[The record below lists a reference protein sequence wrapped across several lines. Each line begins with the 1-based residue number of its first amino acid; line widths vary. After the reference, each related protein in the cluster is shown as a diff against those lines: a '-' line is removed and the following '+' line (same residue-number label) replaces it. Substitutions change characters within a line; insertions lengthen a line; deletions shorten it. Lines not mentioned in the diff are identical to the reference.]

1 MSKISKFIIVSL
13 SVLILSS
20 CATYTVKTG
29 LEKITLPQST
39 TVLETRYAVIEEMEA
54 VERAKQEAALKAEEE
69 KRAKEKQEKA
79 DREAEAAAKAEEER
93 AKKEE
98 KAKAQEEIIKNIEV
112 LRSRNDFPL
121 KLSELTYPHIFRPI
135 NSNELLSA
143 SFTKIDTLLLPL
155 GKKVYTSEEIT
166 HIASSI
172 KDIKAEFIFVTG
184 NVESLIALANY
195 LQRDAILLE
204 GGLVIFTPVL
214 ESATKD
220 SAIFTVAD
228 GKKLSLSLL
237 NLSDE
242 MIKSEN
248 LDIKAWQE
256 YLNTKA
262 DEEIKKVEEVTA
274 TLEGDSK
281 LFALSSSEPSSLD
294 WSIFTPYSYRFDYSY
309 PISDKLLESWSD
321 TYRAT
326 HFSEETDSGIT
337 IKTPSISERID
348 FFYSQGLMEVSSET
362 LSVGILSEGEVA
374 TYALLATYIV
384 P

>member
-13 SVLILSS
+13 SILILSS

-29 LEKITLPQST
+29 LEKISIPQST
-39 TVLETRYAVIEEMEA
+39 TVLETRFAVIEEMEA

-93 AKKEE
+93 VKKEE

-135 NSNELLSA
+135 NSNELLSVA
-143 SFTKIDTLLLPL
+143 FTKIDTLLLPL
-155 GKKVYTSEEIT
+155 GEKVYTSDEIV

-195 LQRDAILLE
+195 LQRDAVLLE
-204 GGLVIFTPVL
+204 GGLVIFTPLL

-220 SAIFTVAD
+220 SAIFTVAE

-242 MIKSEN
+242 MIKSDN

-256 YLNTKA
+256 YLNSKA
-262 DEEIKKVEEVTA
+262 EEEIARVEEVTA
-274 TLEGDSK
+274 NLEGESK

-294 WSIFTPYSYRFDYSY
+294 WSIFTPFSYRFDYSY

-337 IKTPSISERID
+337 IKTPSIFERVD

-362 LSVGILSEGEVA
+362 LSVGLLSEGEVA
-374 TYALLATYIV
+374 TYALLATYIM